1 MVLPYGGRVGWRRI
15 VKAVMIYIVTA
26 FFMFMKIAN
35 EDGVS
40 GLFKSLG
47 SSILYVPAV
56 EAAIF
61 FWKNIP
67 ENFVRYFFPGVL

>member
-26 FFMFMKIAN
+26 FFMFMKIAH

-40 GLFKSLG
+40 GLF
-47 SSILYVPAV
+47 
-56 EAAIF
+56 
-61 FWKNIP
+61 
-67 ENFVRYFFPGVL
+67 